1 MIIVNID
8 IIYSLKMLNTSEGL
22 AEHYFIILFRFKS
35 PAARINSSS
44 LSATPILCI
53 HQLLITN
60 KNMFFICSLLFQFCL
75 ALLSSSFCSYPF
87 YSIFINLRSL
97 IHSTPLLILTGL
109 VNIFYLWLSQG
120 KFLTFLYLIC
130 DFFNQ
135 ILIFCMRFTNNAI

>member
-35 PAARINSSS
+35 PAARINFSS

-53 HQLLITN
+53 HQRLVTSR
-60 KNMFFICSLLFQFCL
+60 NMFFTCSLLFQFCL

-97 IHSTPLLILTGL
+97 IHFTPLSILIGL
-109 VNIFYLWLSQG
+109 INIFYL
-120 KFLTFLYLIC
+120 
-130 DFFNQ
+130 
-135 ILIFCMRFTNNAI
+135 